1 MVPKREAESNTDSLV
16 DIEIK
21 SESSDELEPMDQF
34 FSQYSWFD
42 YNAPLPA
49 SQQFKRLREEAGWNR
64 GDAEGTQ
71 AWEGYRTALVR
82 QFNSTYSSDL
92 DDLEAWHALIRH
104 IGVVELPNTAEE
116 CQTLIEGKYINL
128 VDLVDAR
135 NDPTIVIEHFANEI
149 ELSEYTR
156 ANDKIFPRG
165 HIEAGSLLT
174 FLLRRIF
181 RPRNPEGVR
190 LKCEKGKVRNRKR
203 GKKTA
208 RQDLLGKAPG
218 PLKLNSRKPAADD

>member
-16 DIEIK
+16 DVEIK

-116 CQTLIEGKYINL
+116 CQT
-128 VDLVDAR
+128 VR
-135 NDPTIVIEHFANEI
+135 NHFYFQRYLHQPI
-149 ELSEYTR
+149 SSS
-156 ANDKIFPRG
+156 
-165 HIEAGSLLT
+165 SLL
-174 FLLRRIF
+174 
-181 RPRNPEGVR
+181 
-190 LKCEKGKVRNRKR
+190 R
-203 GKKTA
+203 GNTSTSSTSLTPA
-208 RQDLLGKAPG
+208 MIP
-218 PLKLNSRKPAADD
+218 PL